1 MVRTDGKSENREQ
14 TRMEAQRL
22 RAEGV
27 HVFAVGVG
35 EGVVLDELDVI
46 ASAPSDD
53 FVFTVDNYAA
63 LASIKKLLALKTCQ
77 GKRLIFNIIGFHW
90 YDNDVK

>member
-1 MVRTDGKSENREQ
+1 M
-14 TRMEAQRL
+14 
-22 RAEGV
+22 
-27 HVFAVGVG
+27 FAVGVG

-77 GKRLIFNIIGFHW
+77 GKGRGLFCVGLFRW
-90 YDNDVK
+90 K